1 MRATGRWMAVGALAA
16 GLALA
21 AAACGGSY
29 ATPPGS
35 GSAPSGSPA
44 GTPGRY

>member
-1 MRATGRWMAVGALAA
+1 MGVTRLWMAMGLLVM

-21 AAACGGSY
+21 AAACGGGY
-29 ATPPGS
+29 ATQPDS
-35 GSAPSGSPA
+35 SSAPSGSPA